1 MYFGYYLFERISKVT
16 TEKLK
21 SKVKKKEEKD
31 KKERYEVEEWKV
43 IK

>member
-1 MYFGYYLFERISKVT
+1 MKIINRKQSWKDIR
-16 TEKLK
+16 
-21 SKVKKKEEKD
+21 KEEKD